1 MAALLEV
8 KRKLVHE
15 AEKLEEV
22 LDFAT
27 ELILAQVGLFLMWVQ
42 NFAQGLTSSF
52 SSLLTGSG
60 GVFRGQR
67 PAVRA
72 GDGDRGSRHAFDQ
85 PLLHVDAAET
95 KPRCGAEDS
104 GGAEHG
110 LQDRCPGQARPAAG
124 RSPTTPP
131 RINTELSFAGEEGE
145 ENIDYQRLKV
155 MESFINESMRFHPVV
170 DFTMRKA
177 LEDDTIDGIRIRKG
191 TNIILNIGLM
201 HKTEFFPKPREF
213 SLTNFEQTVSCS
225 AANVAPETGWLTSS
239 SAPQVPSRFFQ
250 PFGCGPRSCVGKHIA
265 MVMMKAILATLL
277 TRYTVCPRHGC
288 TLTSIRQTNN
298 LSQQPV
304 EDEHSL
310 AMRFIPRTIQAPS

>member
-1 MAALLEV
+1 
-8 KRKLVHE
+8 
-15 AEKLEEV
+15 
-22 LDFAT
+22 
-27 ELILAQVGLFLMWVQ
+27 
-42 NFAQGLTSSF
+42 
-52 SSLLTGSG
+52 
-60 GVFRGQR
+60 
-67 PAVRA
+67 
-72 GDGDRGSRHAFDQ
+72 
-85 PLLHVDAAET
+85 
-95 KPRCGAEDS
+95 
-104 GGAEHG
+104 
-110 LQDRCPGQARPAAG
+110 
-124 RSPTTPP
+124 
-131 RINTELSFAGEEGE
+131 
-145 ENIDYQRLKV
+145 

-225 AANVAPETGWLTSS
+225 AAKAAPETRAGAGWLTSF

-265 MVMMKAILATLL
+265 MVMMKAILVTLL
-277 TRYTVCPRHGC
+277 SRYTVCPRHGC

-310 AMRFIPRTIQAPS
+310 AMRFIPRSIQAPS